1 MRPWVAGSGGG
12 AAGAGVVV
20 CLGVVAGF
28 DAFGLCFFL
37 WWDLAGRGTGTE
49 ATGGFGARCAGGAG
63 LLVVTGG
70 AGGPAG
76 TAAAPLLSTVATAVR
91 AWPGRAAGE
100 PPMLAKKPLRS

>member
-37 WWDLAGRGTGTE
+37 WWDLAGGVTGTE
-49 ATGGFGARCAGGAG
+49 ATGGFGARCAGVAGAFVG
-63 LLVVTGG
+63 GEGARGG
-70 AGGPAG
+70 AGTPAPPQVHPRGDGRAGRGRGPA
-76 TAAAPLLSTVATAVR
+76 
-91 AWPGRAAGE
+91 PGA
-100 PPMLAKKPLRS
+100 